1 MKSFIPITWERML
14 LSVSICVFVVI
25 CLSTVSAQA
34 QSNMLQ
40 RYLKEASENNS
51 GLQITEIEAAEAR
64 NNQVLSGVL
73 DSPSLAASWSPYR
86 VHTARGTIRSRL
98 GISQSL
104 PFPGHR
110 QQIRESLSFDVEE
123 REVQLQALQLDLELQ
138 LKLAVDRVFYVQEMS
153 RLIEAFDANLQRFE
167 EAALAQYE
175 TGAEQLSPIL
185 NIQNERRFLDL
196 RKQRLQ
202 NDLHE
207 VENLL
212 SKLLNREVQSSEL
225 DVVTDRDLTPLDI
238 VDVDGVV
245 SSQSASIPEVR
256 LAEIAVEKSESLY
269 RLSKFDVLP
278 RFAVGAE
285 YVDVQSSSMS
295 PAMNGRDALSLRFS
309 VQLPIGRN
317 ARNLPRDQA
326 LLSKRKAEV
335 QKAAELIV
343 TSESVRHLSKQ
354 LQNLEEQRQ
363 MLLVDLIP
371 RSESVTESSISAYT
385 TGRVSYLNV
394 LESERSSFNLQIQL
408 LDVNHQYKQTH
419 ALLERQL
426 GVSVEV
432 RK

>member
-1 MKSFIPITWERML
+1 MKSFIPISWERML
-14 LSVSICVFVVI
+14 LSVSSCVFVVI
-25 CLSTVSAQA
+25 CLSTGSAQA

-40 RYLKEASENNS
+40 RYLKEVSDNNS

-64 NNQVLSGVL
+64 NHQVLSGVL

-98 GISQSL
+98 GVSQPL

-138 LKLAVDRVFYVQEMS
+138 LKLVVDRVFYVQEMN
-153 RLIEAFDANLQRFE
+153 RLIEAFDVNLQRFE

-175 TGAEQLSPIL
+175 TGSEQLSPIL

-196 RKQRLQ
+196 RNQRLQ

-225 DVVTDRDLTPLDI
+225 NGVTDRDLTPLDV
-238 VDVDGVV
+238 VDVAGIV

-256 LAEIAVEKSESLY
+256 LAEIAVEKSESLF
-269 RLSKFDVLP
+269 RLSKFDALP

-285 YVDVQSSSMS
+285 YVDVQSSSIS
-295 PAMNGRDALSLRFS
+295 PAMTGRDALSLKFS
-309 VQLPIGRN
+309 VQLPIGKN
-317 ARNLPRDQA
+317 ARTLPRDQA
-326 LLSKRKAEV
+326 ALSIRKAEV
-335 QKAAELIV
+335 HKAAELV
-343 TSESVRHLSKQ
+343 LTSESVRHLSKQ
-354 LQNLEEQRQ
+354 LSNLDEQRL
-363 MLLVDLIP
+363 MLVTDLIP
-371 RSESVTESSISAYT
+371 RAQSVIASAMSSYT
-385 TGRVSYLNV
+385 TGRISYLDV
-394 LESERSSFNLQIQL
+394 LESERSYFNLQIQL
-408 LDVNHQYKQTH
+408 LDVNHNYKRTH

-426 GVSVEV
+426 GVSSEV
-432 RK
+432 K

>member
-1 MKSFIPITWERML
+1 
-14 LSVSICVFVVI
+14 
-25 CLSTVSAQA
+25 
-34 QSNMLQ
+34 
-40 RYLKEASENNS
+40 
-51 GLQITEIEAAEAR
+51 
-64 NNQVLSGVL
+64 
-73 DSPSLAASWSPYR
+73 
-86 VHTARGTIRSRL
+86 
-98 GISQSL
+98 
-104 PFPGHR
+104 
-110 QQIRESLSFDVEE
+110 
-123 REVQLQALQLDLELQ
+123 
-138 LKLAVDRVFYVQEMS
+138 
-153 RLIEAFDANLQRFE
+153 
-167 EAALAQYE
+167 
-175 TGAEQLSPIL
+175 
-185 NIQNERRFLDL
+185 
-196 RKQRLQ
+196 
-202 NDLHE
+202 
-207 VENLL
+207 
-212 SKLLNREVQSSEL
+212 
-225 DVVTDRDLTPLDI
+225 
-238 VDVDGVV
+238 
-245 SSQSASIPEVR
+245 
-256 LAEIAVEKSESLY
+256 
-269 RLSKFDVLP
+269 
-278 RFAVGAE
+278 
-285 YVDVQSSSMS
+285 
-295 PAMNGRDALSLRFS
+295 MNGRDALSLRFS